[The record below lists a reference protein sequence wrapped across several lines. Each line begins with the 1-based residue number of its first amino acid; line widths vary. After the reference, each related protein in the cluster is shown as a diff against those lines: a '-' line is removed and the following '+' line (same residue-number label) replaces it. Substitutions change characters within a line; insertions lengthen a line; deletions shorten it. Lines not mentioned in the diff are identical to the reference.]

1 MTNNFF
7 KPSKDEQGNIIAS
20 EFSQR
25 LRELRT
31 NKKISQQTMSRKL
44 GVGLCTYGTY
54 ETSRYLPPVDT
65 LSELADYYNVS
76 TDYLLGK
83 TDDRYSENE
92 GTDKLNFSDE
102 CMDRLV
108 DISKNETQKKIL
120 EDIITGKDFFKLL
133 SYIEEYKLLKD
144 NSEIDNSKIT
154 NTSKSHYKPKNMKFS
169 TKGYIRF
176 TNTLFDLIQ
185 RIFMNILDSFEE
197 TE

>member
-1 MTNNFF
+1 MNNNFF

-44 GVGLCTYGTY
+44 GLAEATYGTY

-65 LSELADYYNVS
+65 LSALADYYNVS

-92 GTDKLNFSDE
+92 GTDKLDFSDE

-120 EDIITGKDFFKLL
+120 EDIITGKDFVKLL
-133 SYIEEYKLLKD
+133 SYIEEYKSLK
-144 NSEIDNSKIT
+144 ETSKIQDIP
-154 NTSKSHYKPKNMKFS
+154 KSQYKPKYGKFS

>member
-25 LRELRT
+25 LRELRK

-44 GVGLCTYGTY
+44 GLAESTYGTY

-120 EDIITGKDFFKLL
+120 EDIITGKDFVKLL
-133 SYIEEYKLLKD
+133 SYIEEYKSLK
-144 NSEIDNSKIT
+144 ENSKIKDIP
-154 NTSKSHYKPKNMKFS
+154 KSQYKPKYGKFS

-185 RIFMNILDSFEE
+185 RIFMNILNELD
-197 TE
+197 

>member
-25 LRELRT
+25 LRELRK

-92 GTDKLNFSDE
+92 GTDKLDFSDE

-120 EDIITGKDFFKLL
+120 EDIITGKDFVKLL
-133 SYIEEYKLLKD
+133 SYIEEYKSLK
-144 NSEIDNSKIT
+144 ENSKIKDIP
-154 NTSKSHYKPKNMKFS
+154 KSQYKPKNMKFS

-185 RIFMNILDSFEE
+185 RIFMNILDLLEE

>member
-1 MTNNFF
+1 MNNNFF

-44 GVGLCTYGTY
+44 GLAEATYGTY

-65 LSELADYYNVS
+65 LSALADYYNVS

-92 GTDKLNFSDE
+92 GTDKLDFSDE

-120 EDIITGKDFFKLL
+120 EDIITGKDFVKLL
-133 SYIEEYKLLKD
+133 SYIEEYKSLK
-144 NSEIDNSKIT
+144 ENSKIKDIP
-154 NTSKSHYKPKNMKFS
+154 KSQYKPKYGKFS

>member
-1 MTNNFF
+1 MNNNFF
-7 KPSKDEQGNIIAS
+7 KPSKDDNGNIIAS

-92 GTDKLNFSDE
+92 GTDKLDFSDE

-120 EDIITGKDFFKLL
+120 EDIITGKDFVKLL
-133 SYIEEYKLLKD
+133 SYIEEYKSLK
-144 NSEIDNSKIT
+144 ENSKIKDIP
-154 NTSKSHYKPKNMKFS
+154 KSQYKPKYGKFS

>member
-1 MTNNFF
+1 MNNNFF
-7 KPSKDEQGNIIAS
+7 KPSKDDNGNIIAS

-44 GVGLCTYGTY
+44 GLAESTYGTY

-65 LSELADYYNVS
+65 FSALADYYNVS

-83 TDDRYSENE
+83 TDIRYSKNKS
-92 GTDKLNFSDE
+92 TDKLDFSDE
-102 CMDRLV
+102 CMDRLI
-108 DISKNETQKKIL
+108 DISQNETQKKIL

-144 NSEIDNSKIT
+144 NSEIKDAP
-154 NTSKSHYKPKNMKFS
+154 KSHYKPKNMKFS

>member
-1 MTNNFF
+1 MNNNFF
-7 KPSKDEQGNIIAS
+7 KPSKDDNGNIIAS

-44 GVGLCTYGTY
+44 GLAEATYGTY

-65 LSELADYYNVS
+65 LSALADYYNVS

-92 GTDKLNFSDE
+92 GTDKLDFSDE

-120 EDIITGKDFFKLL
+120 EDIITGKDFVKLL

-154 NTSKSHYKPKNMKFS
+154 NTSKSQYKPKNMKFS